1 MITILHIKNVGIID
15 DLSVDLSKG
24 FNVFTGETGAGKTLI
39 IDALSIISG
48 GRFSKEMI
56 RKGEEYSFVE
66 LNLFMPD
73 NENAVDGNVIISR
86 EIHQNGKN
94 SCKIN
99 GRLVTVSEL
108 KDFMK
113 NIIDIH
119 GQNDNQ
125 KILDKKYHIKY
136 LDDFCG
142 DELSNIHSK
151 YKDLF
156 YEYNELNRELKQNL
170 GDEKEKQR
178 RLDLL
183 QYEFEEIDKADLK
196 VGEEETLNEKRN
208 LYVNSEKIG
217 KSLEEADDEISN
229 SVESISQ
236 AIKAMERIENLDEK
250 YRSKLEELRNSYYE
264 IEELSRDISDF
275 NEDMYFDE
283 NERNEIEERLD
294 LIFSLKRK
302 YGNSIEEILEYKDKV
317 ESEINRINNLDEV
330 NNKIKARLKLV
341 TEQMKE
347 KADKM
352 HELRMHTASIL
363 SDKINEELADLE
375 MPNARFSVGIKELAE
390 FNKRGLDETQFFIST
405 NIGENSKELSKIA
418 SGGEMSRIMLAIKTA
433 LANTDSTPVLVFDEI
448 DTGISGKAAKAVG
461 EKLKLI
467 GGNHQVICIT
477 HQPSIAAK
485 GDENYFISKAL
496 ENERTHTSIKK
507 LNEEEI
513 IDEIARISNG
523 DITDIA
529 RKHALELR
537 KSAWEII
544 IEILNMR
551 ENLNENSW
559 HT

>member
-39 IDALSIISG
+39 IDALSVISG

-66 LNLFMPD
+66 LNLFMPE
-73 NENAVDGNVIISR
+73 NENAIDGNVIISR
-86 EIHQNGKN
+86 EIHQNGRN

-108 KDFMK
+108 KDFMQ
-113 NIIDIH
+113 NVIDIH

-125 KILDKKYHIKY
+125 KILDSKYHIKY
-136 LDDFCG
+136 LDEFCG
-142 DELSNIHSK
+142 DELSKVHNE

-183 QYEFEEIDKADLK
+183 QYEFEEIDKANLK

-208 LYVNSEKIG
+208 LYANSEKIG
-217 KSLEEADDEISN
+217 KSLEEASRNISN
-229 SVESISQ
+229 SIEFINS
-236 AIKAMERIENLDEK
+236 AIKSLERIENLDEK
-250 YRSKLEELRNSYYE
+250 YKSKLEELKNTYYE
-264 IEELSRDISDF
+264 FDEISRDISNL

-283 NERNEIEERLD
+283 SDRNEIEERLD

-302 YGNSIEEILEYKDKV
+302 YGNSIEEIIEYRAKIEK
-317 ESEINRINNLDEV
+317 EIERINNLDEV
-330 NNKIKARLKLV
+330 NNKIKERRNV
-341 TEQMKE
+341 VIVQMKE
-347 KADKM
+347 KADIM
-352 HELRMHTASIL
+352 HNMRMNTAKIL
-363 SDKINEELADLE
+363 SEKISKELTDLE
-375 MPNARFSVGIKELAE
+375 MQNARFNVEIKQVND
-390 FNKRGLDETQFFIST
+390 FNKRGLDEAQFLIST
-405 NIGENSKELSKIA
+405 NIGENAKELSKIA
-418 SGGEMSRIMLAIKTA
+418 SGGEMSRIMLAIKTV

-461 EKLKLI
+461 EKLKII
-467 GGNHQVICIT
+467 GNNHQVICIT

-485 GDENYFISKAL
+485 GDENYFISKIA

-507 LNEEEI
+507 LSEEEV

-523 DITDIA
+523 EITDIA

-537 KSAWEII
+537 KSA
-544 IEILNMR
+544 
-551 ENLNENSW
+551 
-559 HT
+559 